1 MVNYTPQPEKGG
13 IKPVKLELCEKMV
26 LAKIGGLNISA
37 GVPFILKGYKL
48 SFRPTSGHSRVVSKG
63 TMHSMRK

>member
-26 LAKIGGLNISA
+26 LAKIGGLNIL
-37 GVPFILKGYKL
+37 VRILLLPLDAKM
-48 SFRPTSGHSRVVSKG
+48 SFRPIQVILG
-63 TMHSMRK
+63 